1 MGLNIDELVEDS
13 LDFCILVGGRE
24 LPEIK
29 KCHDVFIAGVLLL
42 LRLFTY
48 VQRNFELLGCSILT
62 FRVLNKQGTE
72 LVAFASAIAHVHVHS
87 ALLKFAFLTE
97 RGLVEVAIFIFD
109 TRLNAMNL
117 SVDIFLERVRFF
129 LLRLA
134 VELNCQ
140 FELALQA
147 GLLLF
152 RVLQVT
158 HHFHNAD
165 EVLLRGREKLGLA
178 VAVEHLL
185 LVESLGQ
192 LVELVVFVGSVF
204 FPTQLLTLLK
214 ILFKC
219 FLLGLSFFISKLS

>member
-1 MGLNIDELVEDS
+1 
-13 LDFCILVGGRE
+13 
-24 LPEIK
+24 
-29 KCHDVFIAGVLLL
+29 
-42 LRLFTY
+42 
-48 VQRNFELLGCSILT
+48 
-62 FRVLNKQGTE
+62 
-72 LVAFASAIAHVHVHS
+72 
-87 ALLKFAFLTE
+87 LLKFAFLTE
-97 RGLVEVAIFIFD
+97 LGLVEVAILSLIFD
-109 TRLNAMNL
+109 TRLNSKNL
-117 SVDIFLERVRFF
+117 FVDIFLERVRFF

-140 FELALQA
+140 FELALQT
-147 GLLLF
+147 GFLLF
-152 RVLQVT
+152 RIFQVA